1 MKKIVSNKKVIVI
14 NGIHFSNLI
23 GFYEEISN
31 VLTKDIN
38 WKVGTLDGFND
49 ILYGGFG
56 VFENDDEVK
65 IIWEE
70 SEKSRQDLGF
80 EATKEFYENKIK
92 QGKPFNIELIQEK
105 LNKLIKG
112 NGQTLF
118 DILLEIIED
127 HKNITLILD

>member
-14 NGIHFSNLI
+14 NGIHFFNLA
-23 GFYEEISN
+23 GFYEEVSS

-38 WKVGTLDGFND
+38 WKVVTLDGFND